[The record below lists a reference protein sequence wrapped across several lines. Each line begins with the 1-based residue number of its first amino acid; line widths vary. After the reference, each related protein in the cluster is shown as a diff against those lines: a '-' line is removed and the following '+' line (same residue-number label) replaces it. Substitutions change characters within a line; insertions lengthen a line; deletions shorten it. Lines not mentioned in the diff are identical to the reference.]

1 MSARSHF
8 PPWHHRL
15 LRRLLRAR
23 RPHWRTALRR
33 TDL

>member
-8 PPWHHRL
+8 PPWHH
-15 LRRLLRAR
+15 RLLRAR